1 MQGFL
6 VFNHLPELACL
17 SATFN
22 MPPNLEKGV
31 ATGLEMVSF
40 HSNPEE
46 GQCQKM
52 FKPLYSCAHLTRQKV
67 IFKIL

>member
-1 MQGFL
+1 M
-6 VFNHLPELACL
+6 
-17 SATFN
+17 SA
-22 MPPNLEKGV
+22 NLEKGV